1 MSKLSFN
8 NLKCKQSQRCSS
20 SAPITVA
27 SSYLR
32 REHAALRKPCSPY
45 LRMAS
50 DDVSSQCWDFSPY
63 PERASFQGS
72 SSPYQGYHGPLLVLN
87 SAPSSCTRQRKVAGG
102 WEWCCYIL
110 SYVSEITIFSLY
122 RTTTR
127 LSA

>member
-8 NLKCKQSQRCSS
+8 NLKCKQSRRCSS
-20 SAPITVA
+20 SAAITVA

-50 DDVSSQCWDFSPY
+50 DAVSSQCWDLSPE
-63 PERASFQGS
+63 PEREIPGFLIPLPELSWS
-72 SSPYQGYHGPLLVLN
+72 SVSTQFCSLTLHMTEKGW
-87 SAPSSCTRQRKVAGG
+87 GG
-102 WEWCCYIL
+102 GEWCCYIL
-110 SYVSEITIFSLY
+110 SYVSEITIFFLY
-122 RTTTR
+122 RITTM